1 MFAAE
6 LSELVGR
13 PIATVFTAHNV
24 SRLYAYI
31 KLELYIAGLPAGAA
45 GDLAATTPTSGAEQ
59 SSARSSR
66 SHSPDVEPAPR
77 SDL

>member
-13 PIATVFTAHNV
+13 PITTVFTSHNV

-31 KLELYIAGLPAGAA
+31 KL
-45 GDLAATTPTSGAEQ
+45 
-59 SSARSSR
+59 
-66 SHSPDVEPAPR
+66 
-77 SDL
+77 